1 MPPSQLHTPLPG
13 PHHHS
18 PGSRACGVPARRWL
32 VLLVAAWAQ
41 GPVARWTPELAFA
54 VKRVGSVAISPD
66 GRWAAVEVSEPLMEA
81 EPSEWRTS
89 VYVYAVGGAGQQA
102 ARRVETPASA
112 PAWSP
117 DGRWLAFASSRSG
130 KRDVWRVALDGSG
143 GAERLTD
150 VTGELGEFRWSPDGR
165 RMAFVLTDP
174 TLPARDARVVG
185 EAQRFARLYLVDVAG
200 DATGR
205 GRVARLLTP
214 QDVQVGGH
222 VGAGMSGPAFDWSP
236 DGAAIAFSHSPSP
249 AGDDWVRADVSV
261 VDVATGRTRP
271 LVATPAAEGGA
282 AWSPDGRWIAVTVS
296 DTPATYALTFRV
308 ELVSPVN
315 GAVRSLAESF
325 DRRPAIVGWTGDA
338 RAVVISEARGTVS
351 RLSELPADGGAAVDL
366 SPDTLMVSAPALN
379 GPGTHVGFV
388 SEAPNR
394 APEPFVSRLAPFA
407 PLRVAELQSLPAI
420 PFGKTEPIRWRSFD
434 GREIEGLLTYPTG
447 YRPSAPVP
455 LLTILHGGPPSSFT
469 QTFTGGVGA
478 YPIAAFASAGFAV
491 LRPNVRGSSGY
502 GREFRYA
509 NVRDW
514 GGGDFQDAMAG
525 IDALV
530 QRGVADRERLGVM
543 GWSYGGY
550 LTAFA
555 ITQTTRFRAASVG
568 AGITN
573 LVSYVGVAD
582 IPGFIGSYFGGE
594 FWDAPKLW
602 QDRSAVFRVKAV
614 TTPTLIQHGEND
626 LRVPISQGYELY
638 TALKRRHVPVTMV
651 VYPRQGHGV
660 GEPRLQLDVM
670 RRNLEW
676 FERWLMADRK

>member
-1 MPPSQLHTPLPG
+1 MSA
-13 PHHHS
+13 
-18 PGSRACGVPARRWL
+18 ACL
-32 VLLVAAWAQ
+32 VLLLAASVQA
-41 GPVARWTPELAFA
+41 PVARWTTELAFS

-66 GRWAAVEVSEPLMEA
+66 GRWAAVEVSEPIMEA

-89 VYVYAVGGAGQQA
+89 VHVYVLDGAEPRA
-102 ARRVETPASA
+102 APRIETPASS

-117 DGRWLAFASSRSG
+117 DGRWLAFASNRSG
-130 KRDVWRVALDGSG
+130 KRDLWRVAFDGSP
-143 GAERLTD
+143 AERLTD

-174 TLPARDARVVG
+174 AVPARDARVVG
-185 EAQRFARLYLVDVAG
+185 EAQRFARLYVVDVAG
-200 DATGR
+200 DAA
-205 GRVARLLTP
+205 GRVPRLLTP

-236 DGAAIAFSHSPSP
+236 DGAAIVFSHSPSP
-249 AGDDWVRADVSV
+249 SGDDWVRADVSV
-261 VDVATGRTRP
+261 VDVATGRTRS

-282 AWSPDGRWIAVTVS
+282 AWSPDGRWVAVTVS
-296 DTPATYALTFRV
+296 DAPATYALTFRV
-308 ELVSPVN
+308 VLVSPVD
-315 GAVRSLAESF
+315 GAVRPLAESF
-325 DRRPAIVGWTGDA
+325 DRRPALVGWTGDA

-351 RLSELPADGGAAVDL
+351 RLSALPADGSAAMDL

-379 GPGTHVGFV
+379 GTGTYVGFV
-388 SEAPNR
+388 SEAPDR
-394 APEPFVSRLAPFA
+394 APEPYVSRLAPFA
-407 PLRVAELQSLPAI
+407 PTRVAGLQSLPAI
-420 PFGKTEPIRWRSFD
+420 PFGRTEPIRWRSFD
-434 GREIEGLLTYPTG
+434 GREIEGLVTYPAG
-447 YRPSAPVP
+447 YRPGAPVP

-469 QTFTGGVGA
+469 RTFTGGVGS

-502 GREFRYA
+502 GRDFRYA

-514 GGGDFQDAMAG
+514 GGGDFRDAMAG

-530 QRGVADRERLGVM
+530 QRGVADRDRLGVM

-573 LVSYVGVAD
+573 LVSYAGVAD

-594 FWDAPKLW
+594 FWDAPELW
-602 QDRSAVFRVKAV
+602 QARSAVFRVKAV

-638 TALKRRHVPVTMV
+638 TALKRRRVPVTMV

-660 GEPRLQLDVM
+660 AEPRLQLDVM

-676 FERWLMADRK
+676 FERWVMADRR

>member
-1 MPPSQLHTPLPG
+1 MPPSQFRRPPPG
-13 PHHHS
+13 PPVERRAGTRSGAAPRQPRHHS
-18 PGSRACGVPARRWL
+18 PGSRASGVPARRLL
-32 VLLVAAWAQ
+32 VLLVAVLAQ

-89 VYVYAVGGAGQQA
+89 VYLYAVGGAGQQA
-102 ARRVETPASA
+102 ARWVETPASA

-150 VTGELGEFRWSPDGR
+150 VTGEGELGEFRWSPDGR

-174 TLPARDARVVG
+174 PVPVRDARVVG
-185 EAQRFARLYLVDVAG
+185 EGQRFARLYLVDVAG
-200 DATGR
+200 DAA

-261 VDVATGRTRP
+261 VDVATGRTRS

-282 AWSPDGRWIAVTVS
+282 AWSPDGRWVAVTVS
-296 DTPATYALTFRV
+296 DAPATYALTFRV
-308 ELVSPVN
+308 VLVSPVN
-315 GAVRSLAESF
+315 GAVHPLAESF

-338 RAVVISEARGTVS
+338 RAVVISEVRGTVS
-351 RLSELPADGGAAVDL
+351 RLSAV
-366 SPDTLMVSAPALN
+366 P
-379 GPGTHVGFV
+379 
-388 SEAPNR
+388 
-394 APEPFVSRLAPFA
+394 
-407 PLRVAELQSLPAI
+407 
-420 PFGKTEPIRWRSFD
+420 
-434 GREIEGLLTYPTG
+434 
-447 YRPSAPVP
+447 
-455 LLTILHGGPPSSFT
+455 
-469 QTFTGGVGA
+469 
-478 YPIAAFASAGFAV
+478 ASAGFAV

-509 NVRDW
+509 NLRDW
-514 GGGDFQDAMAG
+514 GGGDFRDAMAG

-530 QRGVADRERLGVM
+530 QRGVADSDRLGVM

-676 FERWLMADRK
+676 FERWVMADRR

>member
-1 MPPSQLHTPLPG
+1 MPT
-13 PHHHS
+13 
-18 PGSRACGVPARRWL
+18 AFL
-32 VLLVAAWAQ
+32 VLLLTASVQA
-41 GPVARWTPELAFA
+41 PVPRWTPELAFS
-54 VKRVGSVAISPD
+54 VKRVGSVAVSPD
-66 GRWAAVEVSEPLMEA
+66 GRWAAVEVSEPIMEA

-89 VYVYAVGGAGQQA
+89 VYVYAVGDAGQRT
-102 ARRVETPASA
+102 ARRVETPASS

-117 DGRWLAFASSRSG
+117 DGRWLGFASNRSG
-130 KRDVWRVALDGSG
+130 KRDLWRVALDGSP
-143 GAERLTD
+143 AQRLTD
-150 VTGELGEFRWSPDGR
+150 VTGEVGEFRWSPDGR

-174 TLPARDARVVG
+174 PVSARDARVVG
-185 EAQRFARLYLVDVAG
+185 DAQRFARLYLVDVAG
-200 DATGR
+200 DAAR
-205 GRVARLLTP
+205 AAARLLTP

-249 AGDDWVRADVSV
+249 SGDDWVRADVSV

-271 LVATPAAEGGA
+271 LVATSAAEGGP
-282 AWSPDGRWIAVTVS
+282 AWSPDGRSIAVTVS
-296 DTPATYALTFRV
+296 DAPATYALTFRV
-308 ELVSPVN
+308 VLVSPVD

-325 DRRPAIVGWTGDA
+325 DRRPAVVGWTGDA

-351 RLSELPADGGAAVDL
+351 RLSALPSDGGAAVDL

-379 GPGTHVGFV
+379 GTGTYVGFV
-388 SEAPNR
+388 SEAPDR
-394 APEPFVSRLAPFA
+394 APEPYVSRLARFA
-407 PLRVAELQSLPAI
+407 PTRVAELQSLPAI
-420 PFGKTEPIRWRSFD
+420 AFGRTEPIRWRSFD
-434 GREIEGLLTYPTG
+434 GREIEGLVTYPEG
-447 YRPSAPVP
+447 YRPGAPVP

-469 QTFTGGVGA
+469 RTFIGGVGS

-514 GGGDFQDAMAG
+514 GGGDFRDAMAG

-530 QRGVADRERLGVM
+530 ERGVADRDRLGVM

-573 LVSYVGVAD
+573 LVSYAGVAD

-594 FWDAPKLW
+594 FWDAPELW
-602 QDRSAVFRVKAV
+602 QARSAVLRVKAV

-660 GEPRLQLDVM
+660 GEPKLQLDVM

-676 FERWLMADRK
+676 FRRWVLDARD

>member
-1 MPPSQLHTPLPG
+1 MP
-13 PHHHS
+13 
-18 PGSRACGVPARRWL
+18 AAL
-32 VLLVAAWAQ
+32 VLLLATSVQA
-41 GPVARWTPELAFA
+41 PVARWTPELAFS
-54 VKRVGSVAISPD
+54 VKRVGSVAMSPD
-66 GRWAAVEVSEPLMEA
+66 GRWEEVEVSEPQMEA

-89 VYVYAVGGAGQQA
+89 VYLYAVGGVVQQA
-102 ARRVETPASA
+102 AQRVETPASA

-150 VTGELGEFRWSPDGR
+150 VNGELG
-165 RMAFVLTDP
+165 
-174 TLPARDARVVG
+174 
-185 EAQRFARLYLVDVAG
+185 
-200 DATGR
+200 
-205 GRVARLLTP
+205 
-214 QDVQVGGH
+214 
-222 VGAGMSGPAFDWSP
+222 AFDWSP

-261 VDVATGRTRP
+261 VEVATGRTRP
-271 LVATPAAEGGA
+271 LVATLAAEGGP
-282 AWSPDGRWIAVTVS
+282 AWSPDGRWVAVTVS
-296 DTPATYALTFRV
+296 DAPATYALTFRV

-315 GAVRSLAESF
+315 GAVRPLAESF

-351 RLSELPADGGAAVDL
+351 RLSALPADGGAAVDL

-379 GPGTHVGFV
+379 GTGTHVGFV
-388 SEAPNR
+388 SESPDR
-394 APEPFVSRLAPFA
+394 EPEPYVSRLVPFA
-407 PLRVAELQSLPAI
+407 PMRVAALQSLPAI
-420 PFGKTEPIRWRSFD
+420 PLGKTEPIRWRSFD
-434 GREIEGLLTYPTG
+434 GREIEGLVTYPTG
-447 YRPSAPVP
+447 YRPGVPVP

-469 QTFTGGVGA
+469 QTFTGSVGA
-478 YPIAAFASAGFAV
+478 YPLAAFASAGFAV

-514 GGGDFQDAMAG
+514 GGGDFRDAMAG

-530 QRGVADRERLGVM
+530 QRGVADRDRLGVM

-614 TTPTLIQHGEND
+614 ATPTLIQHGEND

-676 FERWLMADRK
+676 FEQWVMADRR

>member
-1 MPPSQLHTPLPG
+1 MPAAFLALLLAPSVQ
-13 PHHHS
+13 
-18 PGSRACGVPARRWL
+18 V
-32 VLLVAAWAQ
+32 
-41 GPVARWTPELAFA
+41 PVARWTPELAFS

-117 DGRWLAFASSRSG
+117 DGRWLAFASNRSG

-165 RMAFVLTDP
+165 RMAYVLTDP
-174 TLPARDARVVG
+174 PVPARDARVVG
-185 EAQRFARLYLVDVAG
+185 EVQRYARLYTVDLVG
-200 DATGR
+200 DGA
-205 GRVARLLTP
+205 GRVPRLLTP

-271 LVATPAAEGGA
+271 LVATPAAEGGP

-296 DTPATYALTFRV
+296 DAPATYALTFRV
-308 ELVSPVN
+308 VLVSPVS
-315 GAVRSLAESF
+315 GEVQPLAESF

-366 SPDTLMVSAPALN
+366 SPDTLLVSAPAPT
-379 GPGTHVGFV
+379 GPRTQGGFL
-388 SEAPNR
+388 SEAPDR
-394 APEPFVSRLAPFA
+394 APEPYVSRLAPFA

-420 PFGKTEPIRWRSFD
+420 PFGRPEPIRWRSFD
-434 GREIEGLLTYPTG
+434 GREIEGLLTYPVG
-447 YRPSAPVP
+447 YRPGSRVP

-469 QTFTGGVGA
+469 RTFTGSVSA
-478 YPIAAFASAGFAV
+478 YPIAAFASA
-491 LRPNVRGSSGY
+491 
-502 GREFRYA
+502 
-509 NVRDW
+509 
-514 GGGDFQDAMAG
+514 
-525 IDALV
+525 
-530 QRGVADRERLGVM
+530 
-543 GWSYGGY
+543 
-550 LTAFA
+550 
-555 ITQTTRFRAASVG
+555 
-568 AGITN
+568 
-573 LVSYVGVAD
+573 
-582 IPGFIGSYFGGE
+582 
-594 FWDAPKLW
+594 
-602 QDRSAVFRVKAV
+602 
-614 TTPTLIQHGEND
+614 
-626 LRVPISQGYELY
+626 
-638 TALKRRHVPVTMV
+638 
-651 VYPRQGHGV
+651 
-660 GEPRLQLDVM
+660 
-670 RRNLEW
+670 
-676 FERWLMADRK
+676 

>member
-1 MPPSQLHTPLPG
+1 MP
-13 PHHHS
+13 
-18 PGSRACGVPARRWL
+18 AAFL
-32 VLLVAAWAQ
+32 VLLFAANVQA
-41 GPVARWTPELAFA
+41 PVARWTPELAFS

-66 GRWAAVEVSEPLMEA
+66 GRWAAVDVSQPVMEA

-102 ARRVETPASA
+102 VGRVETPASS

-130 KRDVWRVALDGSG
+130 KRDVWRVALHGSP
-143 GAERLTD
+143 AQRLTD
-150 VTGELGEFRWSPDGR
+150 VSGELGEFRWSPDGR
-165 RMAFVLTDP
+165 RMAYVLTDP
-174 TLPARDARVVG
+174 PVQERGARVVG
-185 EAQRFARLYLVDVAG
+185 EAQRFARLYTIYVAG
-200 DATGR
+200 DSAGTR
-205 GRVARLLTP
+205 ARLLTP

-236 DGAAIAFSHSPSP
+236 DGSAIAFSHSPSP
-249 AGDDWVRADVSV
+249 SGDDWVRADVSV
-261 VDVATGRTRP
+261 VDVATGRTRS

-296 DTPATYALTFRV
+296 DAPATYALTFRV
-308 ELVSPVN
+308 VLVSPVN
-315 GAVRSLAESF
+315 GAVHPLAESF

-338 RAVVISEARGTVS
+338 RAVVISEVRGTRS
-351 RLSELPADGGAAVDL
+351 RLSALPVDGGAAVDL

-379 GPGTHVGFV
+379 GTGTHIGFV
-388 SEAPNR
+388 SEAPDR
-394 APEPFVSRLAPFA
+394 APEPYVSRLAPFVPTRIA
-407 PLRVAELQSLPAI
+407 ALQSLPAI
-420 PFGKTEPIRWRSFD
+420 SFGKTEAIRWRSFD

-447 YRPSAPVP
+447 YRSSAPVP

-469 QTFTGGVGA
+469 WTFTGGVGS

-491 LRPNVRGSSGY
+491 FRPNVRGSSGY

-514 GGGDFQDAMAG
+514 GGGDFRDAMAG

-530 QRGVADRERLGVM
+530 RRGVADRNRLGVM

-573 LVSYVGVAD
+573 LVSYAGVAD

-602 QDRSAVFRVKAV
+602 QDRSAVLHVKAV

-676 FERWLMADRK
+676 FERWVMADQM

>member
-1 MPPSQLHTPLPG
+1 MPAAFLALLLAPSVQ
-13 PHHHS
+13 
-18 PGSRACGVPARRWL
+18 
-32 VLLVAAWAQ
+32 VA
-41 GPVARWTPELAFA
+41 VARWTPELAFS
-54 VKRVGSVAISPD
+54 VKRVGSVAVSPD

-81 EPSEWRTS
+81 DPSEWRTS
-89 VYVYAVGGAGQQA
+89 VYVYAVGGTGPGA

-117 DGRWLAFASSRSG
+117 DGRRIAY
-130 KRDVWRVALDGSG
+130 
-143 GAERLTD
+143 
-150 VTGELGEFRWSPDGR
+150 
-165 RMAFVLTDP
+165 VLTDP
-174 TLPARDARVVG
+174 PVPARDARVVG
-185 EAQRFARLYLVDVAG
+185 EVQRYARLYTVDLVG
-200 DATGR
+200 DGA
-205 GRVARLLTP
+205 GRVPRLLTP

-271 LVATPAAEGGA
+271 LVATPAAEGGP
-282 AWSPDGRWIAVTVS
+282 AWSPDGRWVAVTVS
-296 DTPATYALTFRV
+296 DAPATYALTFRV
-308 ELVSPVN
+308 VLVSPVS
-315 GAVRSLAESF
+315 GEVQPLADSF

-338 RAVVISEARGTVS
+338 RAVVISKARGTVS
-351 RLSELPADGGAAVDL
+351 RLSALPADGGAAVDL

-388 SEAPNR
+388 SEAPDR
-394 APEPFVSRLAPFA
+394 APEPYVSRLAPFA
-407 PLRVAELQSLPAI
+407 PTRVAALQSLPAI
-420 PFGKTEPIRWRSFD
+420 PFARTEPIRWRSFD

-447 YRPSAPVP
+447 YRPGAAVP

-502 GREFRYA
+502 GRDFRYA

-514 GGGDFQDAMAG
+514 GGGDFRDAMAG

-530 QRGVADRERLGVM
+530 QRGVADRDRLGVM

-555 ITQTTRFRAASVG
+555 ITQ
-568 AGITN
+568 N
-573 LVSYVGVAD
+573 
-582 IPGFIGSYFGGE
+582 P
-594 FWDAPKLW
+594 
-602 QDRSAVFRVKAV
+602 
-614 TTPTLIQHGEND
+614 
-626 LRVPISQGYELY
+626 
-638 TALKRRHVPVTMV
+638 
-651 VYPRQGHGV
+651 
-660 GEPRLQLDVM
+660 
-670 RRNLEW
+670 
-676 FERWLMADRK
+676 

>member
-1 MPPSQLHTPLPG
+1 MP
-13 PHHHS
+13 
-18 PGSRACGVPARRWL
+18 AAL
-32 VLLVAAWAQ
+32 VLLLATSVQA
-41 GPVARWTPELAFA
+41 PVARWTPELAFS
-54 VKRVGSVAISPD
+54 VKRVGSVAMSPD
-66 GRWAAVEVSEPLMEA
+66 GRWAAVEVSEPLMEP
-81 EPSEWRTS
+81 EPNEWRTS
-89 VYVYAVGGAGQQA
+89 VYVYAVDGAA
-102 ARRVETPASA
+102 PRTARRVETPASS

-117 DGRWLAFASSRSG
+117 DGRWLAFASNRSG
-130 KRDVWRVALDGSG
+130 KRDVWRAALDGSP
-143 GAERLTD
+143 AERLTD

-185 EAQRFARLYLVDVAG
+185 EAQRFARLYLVDVG
-200 DATGR
+200 GEGTGR

-420 PFGKTEPIRWRSFD
+420 PFGNTEPMRWRSFD

-447 YRPSAPVP
+447 YRPGAPVP

-543 GWSYGGY
+543 GWGYGGD
-550 LTAFA
+550 LSGLALNRA
-555 ITQTTRFRAASVG
+555 ARFRAAARG
-568 AGITN
+568 RGQTNAGRR
-573 LVSYVGVAD
+573 VGVRGD
-582 IPGFIGSYFGGE
+582 P
-594 FWDAPKLW
+594 
-602 QDRSAVFRVKAV
+602 
-614 TTPTLIQHGEND
+614 
-626 LRVPISQGYELY
+626 
-638 TALKRRHVPVTMV
+638 
-651 VYPRQGHGV
+651 
-660 GEPRLQLDVM
+660 
-670 RRNLEW
+670 
-676 FERWLMADRK
+676 

>member
-1 MPPSQLHTPLPG
+1 MPPSQLRRPPPG
-13 PHHHS
+13 SLVERRAVTRSGAAPRQPHHHS
-18 PGSRACGVPARRWL
+18 PGSRACGVPARRLL
-32 VLLVAAWAQ
+32 VRLVAAWAQ

-89 VYVYAVGGAGQQA
+89 VYLYAVGGAGQQA
-102 ARRVETPASA
+102 ARWVETPASA

-117 DGRWLAFASSRSG
+117 DGGWLAFASSRSG
-130 KRDVWRVALDGSG
+130 KRDVWRVALDGWG

-150 VTGELGEFRWSPDGR
+150 VNGGLGEFRWSPDGR

-174 TLPARDARVVG
+174 PLPARDARVVG
-185 EAQRFARLYLVDVAG
+185 EAQRFARLYTIDVAG

-205 GRVARLLTP
+205 GRVPRLLTP

-271 LVATPAAEGGA
+271 LAATPAAEGGPT
-282 AWSPDGRWIAVTVS
+282 WSPDGRSIAVTVS
-296 DTPATYALTFRV
+296 DAPATYALTFRV
-308 ELVSPVN
+308 VLVSPVD
-315 GAVRSLAESF
+315 GAVRPLAESF
-325 DRRPAIVGWTGDA
+325 DRRPAVVGWTGDA
-338 RAVVISEARGTVS
+338 RAVVITEARGTVS
-351 RLSELPADGGAAVDL
+351 RLSALPADGGAAVDL

-388 SEAPNR
+388 SEAPDR
-394 APEPFVSRLAPFA
+394 EPEPYVSWLAPFA
-407 PLRVAELQSLPAI
+407 AMRVAELQSLPAI
-420 PFGKTEPIRWRSFD
+420 PFGKTDPIRWRSFD
-434 GREIEGLLTYPTG
+434 GREIEGLVTYPTG
-447 YRPSAPVP
+447 YRPGAPVP

-573 LVSYVGVAD
+573 LVS
-582 IPGFIGSYFGGE
+582 
-594 FWDAPKLW
+594 
-602 QDRSAVFRVKAV
+602 
-614 TTPTLIQHGEND
+614 
-626 LRVPISQGYELY
+626 
-638 TALKRRHVPVTMV
+638 
-651 VYPRQGHGV
+651 
-660 GEPRLQLDVM
+660 
-670 RRNLEW
+670 
-676 FERWLMADRK
+676 